1 MFYYRK
7 DILNLLPCVLRSKTQ
22 GRCPKD
28 GGVNLIIRN
37 YYETFLNPSPPETT
51 VSGGEGL
58 EYTRKTTHDQVQTV
72 RVVLL
77 DTPESMINIQIK
89 NNSMNSTATA

>member
-1 MFYYRK
+1 MFLQCK
-7 DILNLLPCVLRSKTQ
+7 NIGEVARS
-22 GRCPKD
+22 G

-37 YYETFLNPSPPETT
+37 YYETFLNPSPPETV

-58 EYTRKTTHDQVQTV
+58 EYTRKTIHDQVQTV
-72 RVVLL
+72 RVILS

-89 NNSMNSTATA
+89 NNSMSSTAKAYNSCKPHSTETM